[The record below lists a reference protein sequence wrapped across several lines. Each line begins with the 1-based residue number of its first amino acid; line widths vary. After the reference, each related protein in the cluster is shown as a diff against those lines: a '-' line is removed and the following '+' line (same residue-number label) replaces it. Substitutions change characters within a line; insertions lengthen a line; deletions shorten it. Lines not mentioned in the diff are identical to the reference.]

1 MSAPTMSVVP
11 GPRYL
16 TATDL
21 QGLGV
26 SIGRI
31 ADVLEA
37 AFRHKAAGT
46 VVSPPMT
53 FFHRERSAWFN
64 SMVCWIPPLGYA
76 GCKFQSGDA
85 GNPARG
91 LPSIQGLYLLSEST
105 GGRMVAL
112 LDARWLTAIRTAAL
126 GALFA
131 RREARAGATTLGI
144 LGCGLQGRLQL
155 EAIKSVVPT
164 ITHCRAYDV
173 VAEYAT
179 RYRQEMTGG
188 FGVDIEIV
196 ASPEDAVRS
205 ADIVMSSGPI
215 QKTRTA
221 AIRPDWLA
229 RGCLYISLD
238 RDSYITDE
246 AIATLDLILSD
257 DREALIHAR
266 EHENAFSAVTRVD
279 ADLTEIAT
287 GGAATR
293 TGREQ
298 RVGVFVNGLGIE
310 DLAAAVE
317 LYEVAQK
324 RAVGMVM
331 AREHSA

>member
-1 MSAPTMSVVP
+1 MTASN

-16 TATDL
+16 TAADL
-21 QGLGV
+21 QGLGLT
-26 SIGRI
+26 IGRV
-31 ADVLEA
+31 ADVLEE
-37 AFRHKAAGT
+37 AFRHKAAGA

-91 LPSIQGLYLLSEST
+91 LPSIQGFYLLCESA

-131 RREARAGATTLGI
+131 RRDARPGAATLGI

-155 EAIKSVVPT
+155 EAIKAVVPS
-164 ITHCRAYDV
+164 IQRCRAFDIV
-173 VAEYAT
+173 PGHAV
-179 RYRQEMTGG
+179 RYRDEMTGR

-196 ASPEDAVRS
+196 ASAEAAVRG

-215 QKTRTA
+215 QKSRTPS
-221 AIRPDWLA
+221 ILPDWLMP
-229 RGCLYISLD
+229 GCLYLSLD
-238 RDSYITDE
+238 RDSYITDT
-246 AIATLDLILSD
+246 AVGTMDLVLSD
-257 DREALIHAR
+257 DREALFHAR
-266 EHENAFSAVTRVD
+266 EHEGAFSAVTRVD
-279 ADLTEIAT
+279 ADLTEIAA

-293 TGREQ
+293 SRADQ
-298 RVGVFVNGLGIE
+298 RVAVFVNGLGIE
-310 DLAAAVE
+310 DLAAAIE
-317 LYEVAQK
+317 LYQLAC
-324 RAVGMVM
+324 
-331 AREHSA
+331 ARGAGIVLPPQNA

>member
-1 MSAPTMSVVP
+1 MSVLA

-16 TATDL
+16 TAADL
-21 QGLGV
+21 QGLGIT
-26 SIGRI
+26 IGRI
-31 ADVLEA
+31 AEALEA

-53 FFHRERSAWFN
+53 FFHRSRSAWFN
-64 SMVCWIPPLGYA
+64 SMVCWIPPLRYA

-91 LPSIQGLYLLSEST
+91 LPSIQGLYLLCEST

-131 RREARAGATTLGI
+131 QRDARAGATMLGI
-144 LGCGLQGRLQL
+144 LGCGLQGWLQL

-164 ITHCRAYDV
+164 ITHCRAYDTV
-173 VAEYAT
+173 PEHAA
-179 RYRQEMTGG
+179 RYRQEMTGR

-196 ASPEDAVRS
+196 ASADNAVRG

-215 QKTRTA
+215 QRTRTP

-229 RGCLYISLD
+229 PGCLYISLD

-246 AIATLDLILSD
+246 AIATLDLVLSD
-257 DREALIHAR
+257 DREALTHAR

-279 ADLTEIAT
+279 ADLTEIAA

-293 TGREQ
+293 TSREQ
-298 RVGVFVNGLGIE
+298 RVAVFVNGLGIE
-310 DLAAAVE
+310 DLAAAVA
-317 LYEVAQK
+317 LYEMAEKQG
-324 RAVGMVM
+324 AGVM
-331 AREHSA
+331 TAWPGG